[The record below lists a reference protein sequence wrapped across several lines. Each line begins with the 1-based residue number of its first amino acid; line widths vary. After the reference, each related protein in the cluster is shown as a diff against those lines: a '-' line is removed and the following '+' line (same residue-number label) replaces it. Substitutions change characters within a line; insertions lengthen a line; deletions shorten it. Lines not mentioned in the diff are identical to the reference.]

1 MHALK
6 DSIAPRQ
13 REQVADPMDPPATN
27 LVSIW
32 ARGRRRITPWA
43 FPRLRALGATRLTI
57 GVFLVAVGA
66 LLLSHGHGGW
76 AAIPLAGAA
85 LNLSIGG
92 LDMAV
97 AHSAHPRS

>member
-13 REQVADPMDPPATN
+13 CEQVIGPTHRPPSN

-32 ARGRRRITPWA
+32 ARGRRQITPWA
-43 FPRLRALGATRLTI
+43 YPHLRALAATRLAV
-57 GVFLVAVGA
+57 GAFLVVLGA
-66 LLLSHGHGGW
+66 LLLSHGHSGW
-76 AAIPLAGAA
+76 AVIPLAGAA

-92 LDMAV
+92 LDMTA
-97 AHSAHPRS
+97 AHSAPPRS